1 MKRVS
6 SNYFFMARVPHYLG
20 SYTTGYKKMK
30 SKDFLFWVPSG
41 ILSLRSSDFVD
52 DFRFAQAT
60 SSMTNPY
67 GFMHHRTQKRNSFDF
82 LFWVPSG
89 IRTHDIQNH
98 NLTL

>member
-1 MKRVS
+1 MSSLMKRVS

-20 SYTTGYKKMK
+20 SYTTGYKKRK
-30 SKDFLFWVPSG
+30 SKDFRFWVPSG

-67 GFMHHRTQKRNSFDF
+67 GFMHHRTQKKEVF
-82 LFWVPSG
+82 
-89 IRTHDIQNH
+89 
-98 NLTL
+98 

>member
-20 SYTTGYKKMK
+20 SYTTGYKKRK

-67 GFMHHRTQKRNSFDF
+67 GINGKSRLVNLVLLPLRYGNKDIIRDNISECHR
-82 LFWVPSG
+82 
-89 IRTHDIQNH
+89 
-98 NLTL
+98 

>member
-1 MKRVS
+1 MSSLMKRVS

-20 SYTTGYKKMK
+20 SYTTGYKKRK
-30 SKDFLFWVPSG
+30 SK
-41 ILSLRSSDFVD
+41 
-52 DFRFAQAT
+52 
-60 SSMTNPY
+60 
-67 GFMHHRTQKRNSFDF
+67 DF